1 MFSGSWQ
8 LRFTACFLFGALM
21 LTGAAPAMAYLKEVI
36 IIDRPDAGFPPL
48 LLDFDRPY
56 LLEIAPEET
65 PLRIADQNTPPATGS
80 E

>member
-1 MFSGSWQ
+1 MRSRSWKFR
-8 LRFTACFLFGALM
+8 LTACFLFGALV
-21 LTGAAPAMAYLKEVI
+21 LAGTAPAMAYLKEVLP
-36 IIDRPDAGFPPL
+36 IDHPDADFPPL

-65 PLRIADQNTPPATGS
+65 PVRIAGRNFSPATGS